1 MGYTKEKIRLSYEKL
16 SPEIKN
22 FIMSNDVLETI
33 ETHLKNAGLNENE
46 AEQADSEIFY
56 TLLGLQGPDVA
67 IKNIST
73 ICRKEPGSFQSLKEN
88 LMADIFSK
96 VSSELF
102 YEWKNSDSEND
113 YQGVTKNS
121 IGQSF
126 ERIILNQA
134 RAMQPARLAS
144 ESVAGGPAREAGSGS
159 QQPASS
165 SRVPDNLPTEDLKPK
180 PAIPN
185 YSGQDP
191 YREPVE

>member
-1 MGYTKEKIRLSYEKL
+1 MPYTKEKIRLSYEKL
-16 SPEIKN
+16 SPEIKS

-33 ETHLKNAGLNENE
+33 DKNLKNAGLNETE

-56 TLLGLQGPDVA
+56 TLLGLQNPDTA
-67 IKNIST
+67 IKNIAT
-73 ICRKEPGSFQSLKEN
+73 ICKKEIGSFQSLKEN
-88 LMADIFSK
+88 LVADVFNK

-102 YEWKNSDSEND
+102 YEWENSSPEDGYRD
-113 YQGVTKNS
+113 ITKNNV
-121 IGQSF
+121 GNSF

-134 RAMQPARLAS
+134 KAMQ
-144 ESVAGGPAREAGSGS
+144 PAREAGSGS
-159 QQPASS
+159 QQPAPS

-180 PAIPN
+180 PTTPN